1 MEQTAELEYS
11 RLRALDV
18 PQPHLNIGV
27 RLHNELQVSY
37 DLLLVHHPGSPAAPS
52 LEFFRARP
60 HYTVSDTQAT
70 YENPDTNVYFDFETT
85 TPDTSDPEA
94 VEPEGTWLAL
104 NLNLYRPSVFGLEA
118 ARELAAV
125 TAATDSD
132 VFDLQAGKPD
142 VRPFDPDAFLERWN
156 DANVK
161 AHQALL
167 APREGDTPM
176 PPPRTL
182 PGQQLRAV
190 WEWNVARQQWNDQLG
205 ADVFVPRV
213 FLLDAGER
221 VETAVV
227 WTDAMPAMLPRV
239 DRVLVY
245 RDALRPKRWAGRK
258 QPPDLTELTWA
269 ELAPH
274 LAAPV
279 TERSLAYYDVRSPA
293 DADALRRLI
302 AGRASLQVQPKGLA
316 LDQVHDRELLP
327 VSRGQS
333 P

>member
-1 MEQTAELEYS
+1 MLQQTVDFLWEAATP
-11 RLRALDV
+11 LRHIRRPQLRSSDSPNIRV
-18 PQPHLNIGV
+18 P
-27 RLHNELQVSY
+27 VSY
-37 DLLLVHHPGSPAAPS
+37 DLLLVHHPGSPTAPS
-52 LEFFRARP
+52 LEFFRARQ
-60 HYTVSDTQAT
+60 HYTVSDTQAA
-70 YENPDTNVYFDFETT
+70 YENPDTNVYFVFETT
-85 TPDTSDPEA
+85 TPDKSDPEA

-132 VFDLQAGKPD
+132 VVDLQAGEPD
-142 VRPFDPDAFLERWN
+142 VRPFDPDEFLERWN
-156 DANVK
+156 DADVK
-161 AHQALL
+161 AHQAFL

-182 PGQQLRAV
+182 PGRQLRAV
-190 WEWNVARQQWNDQLG
+190 WEWNVARQQWNDELG

-245 RDALRPKRWAGRK
+245 RNALRPKRWLGRT
-258 QPPDLTELTWA
+258 QQPDLTELTWA

-293 DADALRRLI
+293 NADALRRLI
-302 AGRASLQVQPKGLA
+302 AGCAPLQVQPKGLA

-327 VSRGQS
+327 EAG
-333 P
+333 